1 YYQIAGYAPVASVP
15 VPAAIA
21 VTVTIPTCAAD
32 VAAGAQEPADDP
44 QHPDDD
50 DEEGELPPVHGQL
63 STSAI
68 RIAWAPSQRVRRPIS
83 RRRYSTPT
91 SGVIDAKWLAAS

>member
-1 YYQIAGYAPVASVP
+1 MASVP

-21 VTVTIPTCAAD
+21 VTVTIPACAAD
-32 VAAGAQEPADDP
+32 VAAGAQEPADQP
-44 QHPDDD
+44 QHHNDD
-50 DEEGELPPVHGQL
+50 DEEGDLPPVHGQL

-83 RRRYSTPT
+83 RRRSCQPS
-91 SGVIDAKWLAAS
+91 SGMIDAKWLAAS